1 MQFVQFPSITP
12 YTQRLKN
19 SYVYWSV
26 SSRARKFYVRTSHL
40 SVLVKKKYMQI
51 YILCNSFCLL
61 SACSLRCKRSKQ
73 KEDRNYLKFSG
84 PSPNPKTITRRP
96 ASFFWLI
103 VGPYSLMLQGF
114 AQKYFKMGLPIG
126 SWYQL
131 LERYK
136 TYIHTLL
143 NLDIHK
149 QIPLNRNA
157 YN

>member
-40 SVLVKKKYMQI
+40 SVLVKKKYVQI

-61 SACSLRCKRSKQ
+61 SACSLRCN
-73 KEDRNYLKFSG
+73 RNRLFKILRAVSQ
-84 PSPNPKTITRRP
+84 PKNNYKK
-96 ASFFWLI
+96 ACEFFLMI

-114 AQKYFKMGLPIG
+114 AKKYFKMGLPIG

-136 TYIHTLL
+136 SYIHTLL
-143 NLDIHK
+143 NLGIHK

>member
-1 MQFVQFPSITP
+1 MQFPSITP

-40 SVLVKKKYMQI
+40 SVLVKKKYVQI

-61 SACSLRCKRSKQ
+61 SACSLRCN
-73 KEDRNYLKFSG
+73 RNRLFKILRAVSQ
-84 PSPNPKTITRRP
+84 PKNNYKK
-96 ASFFWLI
+96 ACEFFLMI
-103 VGPYSLMLQGF
+103 VGPYSPMLQGF
-114 AQKYFKMGLPIG
+114 AKKYFKMGLPIG

-136 TYIHTLL
+136 SYIHTLL

>member
-1 MQFVQFPSITP
+1 MQFVQFTSITP

-26 SSRARKFYVRTSHL
+26 SSRSRKIYVRTSHL
-40 SVLVKKKYMQI
+40 SVLVKKKYVQI

-61 SACSLRCKRSKQ
+61 SACSLRCKRNRLFKILSAVSQPKN
-73 KEDRNYLKFSG
+73 NYKKACEF
-84 PSPNPKTITRRP
+84 
-96 ASFFWLI
+96 FFWLI
-103 VGPYSLMLQGF
+103 VGPYSLMLQRF
-114 AQKYFKMGLPIG
+114 AKKYFKMSLPIG

-136 TYIHTLL
+136 SYIHTLL
-143 NLDIHK
+143 NLGIHK